1 MQKHIYL
8 LFCLILSTNLFAQE
22 LEPTE
27 EAFLVNVSVANF
39 EEKALQGAQIFF
51 DGDITKKSFS
61 GVTDT
66 EGKFQI
72 LLPKGETYSVR
83 YKDFSKTVDYNK
95 IELPAQEGKYIVDVI
110 IKYQPSKVFVLDD
123 VHFDTGKST
132 LKASSYPALNDIVE
146 IMKLKPNMKI
156 EIGGHTDNVG
166 DPQSNMR
173 LSQNRAKTVRNY
185 IISKGIKSD
194 RLTAVGYGETRPI
207 ADNNTENGRQ
217 ENRRTEVTILSE

>member
-1 MQKHIYL
+1 MQKHIYF

-39 EEKALQGAQIFF
+39 EEKALQGEQIFF

-61 GVTDT
+61 GVTNT

-83 YKDFSKTVDYNK
+83 YKNFSETVDYNK
-95 IELPAQEGKYIVDVI
+95 IELPAQAGKYIVDVF

-132 LKASSYPALNDIVE
+132 LKTSSYPALDDIVE
-146 IMKLKPNMKI
+146 VMKLKPNMKI

-166 DPQSNMR
+166 EPQSNMR
-173 LSQNRAKTVRNY
+173 LSKSRANAVKNY
-185 IISKGIKSD
+185 LISKGINAS
-194 RLTAVGYGETRPI
+194 RLTAVGYGETKPI
-207 ADNNTENGRQ
+207 ADNNTNDGRQ
-217 ENRRTEVTILSE
+217 ENRRTEVTILAE